1 MFDRAPDCFVDQSD
15 GALPVHAA
23 RPESLPVLLG
33 ALPADQAAYLRG
45 CGFKAEAGRVVL
57 LPGQAGLGG
66 AVLGLGEETGPYVWG
81 ALPAVLPALQWRL
94 GEGVE
99 DVATAVLGWA
109 LGAYRFVSL
118 KSAPAESRSLLVL
131 PEGQERTV
139 AQARAVW
146 LVRDL
151 VNTPANLLGPAELA
165 ACAQDVLAKRGVNMK
180 VIEGAA
186 VAKAYPALQAVGC
199 GSSRPP
205 CVVIGEWRSATAS
218 TDAKLVSI
226 CGKGVCFDT
235 GGYDIK
241 SSAGM
246 LRMKKDMGGAAIA
259 LAVACLVIDAGLP
272 VRLELR
278 LGCVDNMI
286 SGHAMRP
293 SDVLHTR
300 AGLSVE
306 VGNTDAEGRLVLCDL
321 IAEACLAAPDLLLD
335 YATLTGAARVALGPD
350 LPAMFSNDDV
360 VASLFAESATAV
372 HDPVWRM
379 PLWQGYNSWLE
390 STVADINNVSKE
402 AHSGAIVAAM
412 FLQRFV
418 SKGTRWAH
426 FDVYAWNDVSRA
438 GRPSGGEAQAL
449 RATGEAI
456 TRFVSLA
463 DQQPGH
469 GPVTGLT

>member
-1 MFDRAPDCFVDQSD
+1 MFDRAPDCFVDQAE

-23 RPESLPVLLG
+23 RPDSLSVLLD
-33 ALPADQAAYLRG
+33 ALPQDQAAYLRA
-45 CGFKAEAGRVVL
+45 CGFKGEAGRVVL

-81 ALPAVLPALQWRL
+81 ALPAALPAVSWRL
-94 GEGVE
+94 QGVE
-99 DVATAVLGWA
+99 EAATAVLGWA

-118 KSAPAESRSLLVL
+118 KNAPAEPRPLLVL
-131 PEGQERTV
+131 PDGQKRAV

-165 ACAQDVLAKRGVNMK
+165 TCARDLLAKRGANVK
-180 VIEGAA
+180 VIEGLAA
-186 VAKAYPALQAVGC
+186 AKAYPALHAVGC

-205 CVVIGEWRSATAS
+205 CVVFGEWRPDSVSA
-218 TDAKLVSI
+218 DAKLVSI

-259 LAVACLVIDAGLP
+259 LAAACLIIDACLP

-278 LGCVDNMI
+278 LGCADNMI

-293 SDVLHTR
+293 SDVLRTR

-321 IAEACLAAPDLLLD
+321 IAEACLAGPDLLLD
-335 YATLTGAARVALGPD
+335 FATLTGAARVALGPD
-350 LPAMFSNDDV
+350 LPAMFSNDDA

-379 PLWQGYNSWLE
+379 PLWQGYNYWLE

-402 AHSGAIVAAM
+402 THSGAIVAAM

-449 RATGEAI
+449 RATVEAI
-456 TRFVSLA
+456 GRFVSHA
-463 DQQPGH
+463 DRLPG
-469 GPVTGLT
+469 

>member
-1 MFDRAPDCFVDQSD
+1 MFDRAPDCFVDSAE

-23 RPESLPVLLG
+23 RPDTLAALLAGLP
-33 ALPADQAAYLRG
+33 DHQAAYLHA
-45 CGFKAEAGRVVL
+45 CGFKAEAGQVVL
-57 LPGQAGLGG
+57 LPGQDGLGG
-66 AVLGLGEETGPYVWG
+66 AVLGLGEEAGPYVWG
-81 ALPAVLPALQWRL
+81 ALAAVLPAGPWRL
-94 GEGVE
+94 GQGAV
-99 DVATAVLGWA
+99 DPGAAVLGWA
-109 LGAYRFVSL
+109 LGAYRFLSL
-118 KSAPAESRSLLVL
+118 KSAPAETRPVLVL
-131 PEGQERTV
+131 PTGQER
-139 AQARAVW
+139 ALSESRAAW
-146 LVRDL
+146 LVRDM

-165 ACAQDVLAKRGVNMK
+165 EYARSLLKKRGVHVK
-180 VIEGAA
+180 VISGEA
-186 VAKAYPALQAVGC
+186 VAEAYPALHAVGS

-205 CVVIGEWRSATAS
+205 CVVVGEWRSDTAS
-218 TDAKLVSI
+218 ADAKLVSI

-241 SSAGM
+241 SAAGM

-259 LAVACLVIDAGLP
+259 LAAACLIIDARLP

-278 LGCVDNMI
+278 LGCADNMI
-286 SGHAMRP
+286 SGNAMRP
-293 SDVLHTR
+293 SDVLRTR

-321 IAEACLAAPDLLLD
+321 LAEACLSAPDLLLD

-350 LPAMFSNDDV
+350 LPAMFSNDDA
-360 VASLFAESATAV
+360 VASLFAESGAAV
-372 HDPVWRM
+372 HDPVWRL

-426 FDVYAWNDVSRA
+426 FDVYAWNDVSRS
-438 GRPSGGEAQAL
+438 GRPSGGEAQTL
-449 RATGEAI
+449 RATFEAVA
-456 TRFVSLA
+456 RFV
-463 DQQPGH
+463 GH
-469 GPVTGLT
+469 AGRSTG

>member
-1 MFDRAPDCFVDQSD
+1 MFDRVPDCFAED
-15 GALPVHAA
+15 GPDALPVHGVRAGA
-23 RPESLPVLLG
+23 LPAMLG
-33 ALPADQAAYLRG
+33 ALPGEQASYL
-45 CGFKAEAGRVVL
+45 CASGFKGEAGRVVL

-66 AVLGLGEETGPYVWG
+66 AVLGLGEEIGPHVWG
-81 ALPAVLPALQWRL
+81 ALANVLPAGSWRL
-94 GEGVE
+94 GDGVE
-99 DVATAVLGWA
+99 DTAAAVLGWA
-109 LGAYRFVSL
+109 LGAYRFASL
-118 KSAPAESRSLLVL
+118 KSTPAEPRPILVL
-131 PEGQERTV
+131 PTGQERAA

-151 VNTPANLLGPAELA
+151 VNTPANLLGPADLA
-165 ACAQDVLAKRGVNMK
+165 VCARNLLQRRGAHVN
-180 VIEGAA
+180 VIKNDA
-186 VAKAYPALQAVGC
+186 VAEAYPALHAVGC
-199 GSSRPP
+199 GSTRPP
-205 CVVIGEWRSATAS
+205 CVVIGEWRSDTAPA
-218 TDAKLVSI
+218 DAKLVSL

-259 LAVACLVIDAGLP
+259 LALACLVIDARLP
-272 VRLELR
+272 IRLELR
-278 LGCVDNMI
+278 LGCADNMI

-293 SDVLHTR
+293 SDVLRTR
-300 AGLSVE
+300 AGLTVE

-321 IAEACLAAPDLLLD
+321 LAEACLAAPDLLLD

-350 LPAMFSNDDV
+350 LPAMFSNDDA
-360 VASLFAESATAV
+360 VASLFAESGASV
-372 HDPVWRM
+372 HDPVWRL

-402 AHSGAIVAAM
+402 THSGAIVAAM

-449 RATGEAI
+449 RATFEAI
-456 TRFVSLA
+456 GRFAAGVEFS
-463 DQQPGH
+463 PG
-469 GPVTGLT
+469 